1 MFTGVFFLKIP
12 RTWSNKRT
20 PTAFWFSGNK
30 SPGVVDFID
39 FILFYDN
46 IKVWWNNYPQVVF
59 CLSIFLYIR
68 IFSFKQVTI
77 LNTRHPLEVSP
88 LGIGQFQQ
96 WPLWTRPPRKFR
108 GWKGNMSQLEGKE
121 SGGIFGENKFP
132 PRCIYIY
139 IHILCVYI
147 VIYQIYRFL
156 FVFVSAW
163 GFWSLLTWTTSV
175 C

>member
-96 WPLWTRPPRKFR
+96 WPSWTRPPRKFR
-108 GWKGNMSQLEGKE
+108 GWKGEHVTTWGK
-121 SGGIFGENKFP
+121 GKWWDFWWKKVFP
-132 PRCIYIY
+132 KMYIYIYISCIYIY
-139 IHILCVYI
+139 
-147 VIYQIYRFL
+147 
-156 FVFVSAW
+156 
-163 GFWSLLTWTTSV
+163 T
-175 C
+175 